1 VRSTQ
6 VVLILAQ
13 WGRDIPC
20 PGYRLIQSN
29 KKRRGSHRR
38 DRQRS
43 ESFVHC
49 LAHSQQSSL
58 IQNPFLLHFP
68 KNDGPY
74 QPGPIG
80 PEGGRGGYGIGGSI
94 GGGGG
99 SGSGSGSSRLTG
111 ATAAP
116 TRDNDVGLSFISSLS
131 SENSLSNSRLRRIVV
146 LSSQVGSTRHPP
158 TDRPKPRNQGK
169 AGSSGLPLSTS
180 SRPIATLKSP
190 TPNMICKRGIS
201 VA

>member
-1 VRSTQ
+1 MLPSHRPGTRRSPPRSTA
-6 VVLILAQ
+6 V
-13 WGRDIPC
+13 D
-20 PGYRLIQSN
+20 
-29 KKRRGSHRR
+29 HRR
-38 DRQRS
+38 DWQRPTTLRVSGQRS

-49 LAHSQQSSL
+49 FAHSQQRSL
-58 IQNPFLLHFP
+58 IRNPFLLHFP

-80 PEGGRGGYGIGGSI
+80 PEGGRGGYGIGGSV

-111 ATAAP
+111 DTAAP

-131 SENSLSNSRLRRIVV
+131 SENSLSNSLLRRMVV
-146 LSSQVGSTRHPP
+146 HSSRMGSTRHPS

-169 AGSSGLPLSTS
+169 AGSFRLASFHLSASNCVLEIPYT
-180 SRPIATLKSP
+180 
-190 TPNMICKRGIS
+190 
-201 VA
+201 